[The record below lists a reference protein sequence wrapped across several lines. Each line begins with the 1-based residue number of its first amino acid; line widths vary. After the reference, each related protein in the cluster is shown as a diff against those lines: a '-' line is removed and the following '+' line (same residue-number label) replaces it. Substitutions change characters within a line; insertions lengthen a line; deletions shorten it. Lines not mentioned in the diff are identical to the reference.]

1 MHKFF
6 TLIILAMT
14 IFFSTIGGDRYE
26 STSSGC
32 SEIGVTQAGFAS
44 EESACSCTHL
54 APPFTAEH
62 APDAHPCH
70 IGHCAF
76 TFRAPDTFMVVAT
89 VSGSQSVLLYTAI
102 LSGYLSETLR
112 PPSRA

>member
-1 MHKFF
+1 MHKFL

-32 SEIGVTQAGFAS
+32 SEIGSTRAALAS
-44 EESACSCTHL
+44 DKAPCSCTHL
-54 APPFTAEH
+54 APPVAANH
-62 APDAHPCH
+62 APEAHPCH

-76 TFRAPDTFMVVAT
+76 TFHALSTFTVGTSVA
-89 VSGSQSVLLYTAI
+89 VSQSSRLYSAI